1 MFSPSPPSSP
11 YFLREFCHHGFPFNQ
26 VAAYDQG
33 EQQGIHIRKDPHQ
46 QGSHAVPLLYHH
58 IVSPFIPHTDDFDE
72 SLSMMIVGYRLWS
85 WTHFLVD
92 KVKFLGFLGA
102 CVFFAHRQQ
111 ALRPEMRQHLERFL
125 MYDFSYQEFA
135 SSQPQP
141 EGEDVMEAGVR
152 VVLIAASE
160 TPPPPASMSSG
171 TKLPRRS
178 KTAWISRV
186 VATKRL
192 EGGCDEGG
200 RKNQPPILLL
210 LLPIFPVPISPILS
224 PRLSLSVPEYMSPL
238 LYCCPQL

>member
-1 MFSPSPPSSP
+1 VELEVLP
-11 YFLREFCHHGFPFNQ
+11 G
-26 VAAYDQG
+26 
-33 EQQGIHIRKDPHQ
+33 
-46 QGSHAVPLLYHH
+46 
-58 IVSPFIPHTDDFDE
+58 
-72 SLSMMIVGYRLWS
+72 
-85 WTHFLVD
+85 VD

-125 MYDFSYQEFA
+125 MYDFSHQEFA